1 MVFNVGQE
9 KCVEDITEAQVFYI
23 TPSGAKVRQQ
33 GLVETTTITA
43 TETTPV
49 NATAGSVKVWS
60 NSSIEFIETTAEEDA
75 GAKRDG
81 PVETTTITATET
93 TAENATAGSVKVWSN
108 SSIEYNETTT
118 ESAVDVG
125 AKRDGPVETT
135 TNTATESYSIEPMVI
150 YNVTWPVNST
160 DLQENTTADTQVQTG
175 LIFRKIVDLET

>member
-49 NATAGSVKVWS
+49 NATVGSVKVWS
-60 NSSIEFIETTAEEDA
+60 E
-75 GAKRDG
+75 
-81 PVETTTITATET
+81 
-93 TAENATAGSVKVWSN
+93 

-118 ESAVDVG
+118 ESAEDAG
-125 AKRDGPVETT
+125 AKREGPVETT

-160 DLQENTTADTQVQTG
+160 DLQENTTVDTQVQTG
-175 LIFRKIVDLET
+175 LIFREIVDLET